1 MAGGTTNTVTR
12 TELDPTMRPYVQY
25 GLSEAQRLYQQGAPE
40 FYTGQTY
47 VGPSQQTQA
56 ALSAMQTRA
65 MQGNPLVPLAQQQL
79 ATTLGGSRA
88 ETLAG
93 ATSPVLANTVAG
105 GYLGQNPYYTSA
117 LQPGFQA
124 ATTQY
129 QDAINQMRSRASQ
142 AGRYGT
148 NEALMSQ
155 EQRAQGALANALA
168 GQAAQL
174 GYSGYEAERGRQ
186 QQALGMGLDLYEAER
201 ARQQAAIGAAP
212 GLAAQDYTDIGQ
224 LAQVGQATEGYQQA
238 ALQDAIQRFNF
249 QQQAPYTALQSF
261 LSGAYGAPMGQQ
273 TIQPTY
279 SNPLAGV
286 LGGALTGAKLG
297 SMVPGLGTGLG
308 AAAGGLLGLLGR

>member
-1 MAGGTTNTVTR
+1 MAGGSTNTVTR
-12 TELDPTMRPYVQY
+12 TELDPAMRPYVQY
-25 GLSEAQRLYQQGAPE
+25 GLGEAQRLYQAGAPE
-40 FYTGQTY
+40 YFTGQTY
-47 VGPSQQTQA
+47 IGPSQQTQA
-56 ALSAMQTRA
+56 ALSAMQSRA

-88 ETLAG
+88 ETLG
-93 ATSPVLANTVAG
+93 SATSPTLANTIAG
-105 GYLGQNPYYTSA
+105 GYLGQNPYYTAA

-124 ATTQY
+124 ASTSY
-129 QDAINQMRSRASQ
+129 QDAINQMRSRASA

-168 GQAAQL
+168 NQAAQL

-212 GLAAQDYTDIGQ
+212 GLAAQDYTDIAQ
-224 LAQVGQATEGYQQA
+224 LAQVGQASEAYQQA

-249 QQQAPYTALQSF
+249 QQQAPYSSLQSF
-261 LSGAYGAPMGQQ
+261 LSAAYGAPMGQQ
-273 TIQPTY
+273 TVQPTY
-279 SNPLAGV
+279 SNPLAGI

-297 SMVPGLGTGLG
+297 SAVPGLGTTAG
-308 AAAGGLLGLLGR
+308 AIGGGLLGLLGR

>member
-1 MAGGTTNTVTR
+1 
-12 TELDPTMRPYVQY
+12 
-25 GLSEAQRLYQQGAPE
+25 
-40 FYTGQTY
+40 
-47 VGPSQQTQA
+47 
-56 ALSAMQTRA
+56 
-65 MQGNPLVPLAQQQL
+65 
-79 ATTLGGSRA
+79 
-88 ETLAG
+88 
-93 ATSPVLANTVAG
+93 
-105 GYLGQNPYYTSA
+105 
-117 LQPGFQA
+117 
-124 ATTQY
+124 
-129 QDAINQMRSRASQ
+129 
-142 AGRYGT
+142 
-148 NEALMSQ
+148 MSQ

-297 SMVPGLGTGLG
+297 SMVPGLGTGFG